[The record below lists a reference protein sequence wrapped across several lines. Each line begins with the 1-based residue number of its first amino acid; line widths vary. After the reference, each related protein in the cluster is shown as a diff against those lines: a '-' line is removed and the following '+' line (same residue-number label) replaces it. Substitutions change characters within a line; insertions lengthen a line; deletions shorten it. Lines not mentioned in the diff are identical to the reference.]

1 MKNNPLEIAID
12 ISFFFRFDG
21 WTGLRPS
28 FPAALAFPC
37 LEAHSHRGV
46 AFFVIGKSGGSGEN
60 GISLGQ

>member
-1 MKNNPLEIAID
+1 MNNNPLEIAID
-12 ISFFFRFDG
+12 IPFFRFDG
-21 WTGLRPS
+21 WTDLLPS
-28 FPAALAFPC
+28 FSAALAFPC